1 MSQEPDTSPN
11 RRGPA
16 LVALG
21 VVALVG
27 VVVAGVFAARN
38 TDRAEV
44 RLASPESTVA
54 STDTSANPPA
64 AGTARRAAA
73 APRAPQ
79 GTGDPVQLSGTD
91 PVTGG
96 SVRLASFTGKPVVLL
111 IWASWC
117 PGCNEEAPDVATI
130 ASRRSDVHF
139 VGLNYRDSS
148 GGARGFVDRY
158 GWTFPSIEDRSGDRS
173 FGLGL
178 QGTPTTIFLDA
189 RHREVG
195 RIVGAT
201 DEATLND
208 AVNQLTGS

>member
-1 MSQEPDTSPN
+1 MSQETNPPPN

-27 VVVAGVFAARN
+27 VVIAGVFAARN
-38 TDRAEV
+38 TDRTEV

-54 STDTSANPPA
+54 TTGASTAPPE
-64 AGTARRAAA
+64 ARASERATP

-79 GTGDPVQLSGTD
+79 GTGDPVELSGTD
-91 PVTGG
+91 PVTG
-96 SVRLASFTGKPVVLL
+96 SAVRLASFTGKPVVLL

-139 VGLNYRDSS
+139 VGLNYRDSAD
-148 GGARGFVDRY
+148 GARGFVDRY
-158 GWTFPSIEDRSGDRS
+158 GWAFPSIEDRSGDRS

-201 DEATLND
+201 DQATLND